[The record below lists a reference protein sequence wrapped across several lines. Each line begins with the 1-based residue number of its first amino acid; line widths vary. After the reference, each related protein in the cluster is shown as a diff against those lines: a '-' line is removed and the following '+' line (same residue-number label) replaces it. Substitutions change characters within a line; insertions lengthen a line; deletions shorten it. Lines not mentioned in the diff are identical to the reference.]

1 MKMRF
6 VWPLVLILFIVACQG
21 DGFKT
26 TDAGLKYR
34 FVVKNDDAEK
44 PQPGDILE
52 LKMRYS
58 THDSVIFNSDS
69 FGATIPFKLIPP
81 LYPGDVTEGMAMM
94 GLGDSAVFVT
104 SADSFFLKNV
114 GLPKLPYFIE
124 PGSQLTFNMKLVS
137 FKKKEVYEKE
147 VEEINKQKAA
157 LLEIERS
164 EELPAL
170 EKYLKKNN
178 ITTAPTASG
187 LYYIET
193 QKGKG
198 KLPAVGQVVV
208 VHYKGML
215 INGQVFD
222 SSYDRNQPI
231 SFKMGGGQVI
241 EGFEEGIALM
251 RPGGKAQLIMPSSIG
266 YGDNELE
273 NIPPYST
280 LIYEVELVKVE

>member
-1 MKMRF
+1 MKLHY
-6 VWPLVLILFIVACQG
+6 VCLLAIVIFISSCKS

-26 TDAGLKYR
+26 TKTGLKYR
-34 FVVKNDDAEK
+34 FEIQNNGAEK

-52 LKMRYS
+52 LKLRYS
-58 THDSVIFNSDS
+58 THDSIIFNSDS
-69 FGATIPFKLIPP
+69 FGITIPFKLIPP

-94 GLGDSAVFVT
+94 GVGDSAIFIA
-104 SADSFFLKNV
+104 SADSFFLRNV

-124 PGSQLTFNMKLVS
+124 KGSTLTFHIKLVS
-137 FKKKEVYEKE
+137 IKKKEIFEKE
-147 VEEINKQKAA
+147 QEELNKQKAA
-157 LLEIERS
+157 LLQIQRN

-170 EKYLKKNN
+170 EKYLKRNN
-178 ITTAPTASG
+178 ITIAPTSSG
-187 LYYIET
+187 LYYIE
-193 QKGKG
+193 QQRGKG
-198 KLPAVGQVVV
+198 KKPTVGQVVV

-222 SSYDRNQPI
+222 SSYNRNQPI
-231 SFKMGGGQVI
+231 SFKIGSGQVI
-241 EGFEEGIALM
+241 EGFEEGIAQM
-251 RPGGKAQLIMPSSIG
+251 REGGKAQLIIPSAIG